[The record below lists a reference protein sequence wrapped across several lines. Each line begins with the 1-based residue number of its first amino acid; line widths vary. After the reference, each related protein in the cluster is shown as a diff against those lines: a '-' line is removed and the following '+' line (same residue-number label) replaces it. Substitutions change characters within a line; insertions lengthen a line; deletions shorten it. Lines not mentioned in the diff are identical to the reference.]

1 MNTTKIAV
9 LTMLLAG
16 YALAAPDGGYPL
28 KRTTYYMTM
37 PIDHFASGGAGG
49 ATFQMRYFV
58 DAQFWD
64 PQTGPILFYAG
75 NEGRLENFYDNTGFM
90 TKNLSRELK
99 GLIVFGEHRY
109 FGESMPFPAATA
121 FNTSNNTYLTVD
133 QVMAD
138 YNLLIKSIKFQYGAM
153 DKPVI
158 VFGGS
163 YGGMLAAWLRMK
175 YPQTFQGALASSAP
189 ILYFKGAPTAPEDAF
204 GDLISQSFGNV
215 TLKCNSTIREGF
227 YSMQDIRNDSNRK
240 GDWGALSTAFN
251 TCKPI

>member
-1 MNTTKIAV
+1 M
-9 LTMLLAG
+9 MLKL
-16 YALAAPDGGYPL
+16 ALAALLSSVAVHGAPDGGYPL
-28 KRTTYYMTM
+28 KRTEYYIKM
-37 PIDHFASGGAGG
+37 PIDHFTNGGAGSP
-49 ATFQMRYFV
+49 TFNMRYFV
-58 DAQFWD
+58 DASYWD

-75 NEGRLENFYDNTGFM
+75 NEGRLENFYDNSGFM
-90 TKNLSRELK
+90 TKNLSAEFK

-109 FGESMPFPAATA
+109 FGKSMPFDPSNA

-138 YNLLIKSIKFQYGAM
+138 YNLLIKSIRYQYGAM

-189 ILYFKGAPTAPEDAF
+189 ILYFKGAPTAPENAF
-204 GDLISQSFGNV
+204 GDLISQAYGNV
-215 TLKCNSTIREGF
+215 TLKCNDTIREGF
-227 YSMQDIRNDSNRK
+227 YSMQDIRNNSAR
-240 GDWGALSTAFN
+240 
-251 TCKPI
+251 